1 MGYVGLIIAIF
12 GMSVVQLLIKYR
24 FNVEHGPTPTDRT
37 LIPYI
42 SRLIFD
48 PWLWLSAAILVFSAL
63 LWYFAVSRLPLST
76 AIAFAAL
83 VYPTVTAGSLIFLG
97 EQVNFY
103 HFVGCSLV
111 VSGIWLIAANSA

>member
-1 MGYVGLIIAIF
+1 MNIMFRMNNGSIGADKVNGTRKDFSVFTMGYVGLIIAIF

-48 PWLWLSAAILVFSAL
+48 PWLWLSAAILVFQL
-63 LWYFAVSRLPLST
+63 FCGISRFPD
-76 AIAFAAL
+76 
-83 VYPTVTAGSLIFLG
+83 YP
-97 EQVNFY
+97 
-103 HFVGCSLV
+103 
-111 VSGIWLIAANSA
+111 